1 MALSSNLARSSDSNF
16 FLSLLRDKTFQA
28 REIRRVIFLSAIY
41 LLVTT
46 VLVGLFYHA
55 ILGKLIA
62 GASPLFFVSEDME
75 LFNEALPGMATV
87 LGRWVIAMLVV
98 NVIITMAIGTYIL
111 RKLGHPILAIK
122 RALREIGEGDLNV
135 RLRATDDKE
144 FGEIADGLNSAME
157 RIRTHVAEAK
167 TEIANLTE
175 LKDSPAANASD
186 INEAL
191 ENCHAALSYFNVE
204 QRTADDSDASEATA
218 QG

>member
-1 MALSSNLARSSDSNF
+1 MARSSDSNF
-16 FLSLLRDKTFQA
+16 FLSLIRDKTFQA
-28 REIRRVIFLSAIY
+28 REIRRVILLAGIY

-75 LFNEALPGMATV
+75 LFNEALPGLTAV
-87 LGRWVIAMLVV
+87 LARWVIAMLVI
-98 NVIITMAIGTYIL
+98 NVIITIGIGTYIL
-111 RKLGHPILAIK
+111 RKLGKPILAIK
-122 RALREIGEGDLNV
+122 RALREIGDGDLNV
-135 RLRATDDKE
+135 RLRASDDKE
-144 FGEIADGLNSAME
+144 FGEIADGLNTAME

-167 TEIANLTE
+167 TEIAHLHE

-204 QRTADDSDASEATA
+204 NKSAPDEGGQESTASR
-218 QG
+218 

>member
-1 MALSSNLARSSDSNF
+1 MARSSDSNF
-16 FLSLLRDKTFQA
+16 FLSLIRDKTFQA
-28 REIRRVIFLSAIY
+28 REIRRVILLAGIY

-75 LFNEALPGMATV
+75 LFNEALPGMTSV
-87 LGRWVIAMLVV
+87 LARWVIAMLVI
-98 NVIITMAIGTYIL
+98 NVIITIGIGTYIL

-122 RALREIGEGDLNV
+122 RALREIGDGDLNV
-135 RLRATDDKE
+135 RLRASDDKE
-144 FGEIADGLNSAME
+144 FGEIADGLNTAME

-167 TEIANLTE
+167 TEIEHLHE
-175 LKDSPAANASD
+175 LKHSTAANASD

-191 ENCHAALSYFNVE
+191 ENCRAALSHFNVE
-204 QRTADDSDASEATA
+204 QKSAPDDGEQESTASR
-218 QG
+218 

>member
-1 MALSSNLARSSDSNF
+1 MARSSDSNF
-16 FLSLLRDKTFQA
+16 FLSLIRDKTFQA
-28 REIRRVIFLSAIY
+28 REIRRVILLAGIY

-75 LFNEALPGMATV
+75 LFNEALPGMTSV
-87 LGRWVIAMLVV
+87 LARWVIAMLVI
-98 NVIITMAIGTYIL
+98 NVIITIGIGTYIL

-122 RALREIGEGDLNV
+122 RALREIGDGDLNV
-135 RLRATDDKE
+135 RLRDSDDKE
-144 FGEIADGLNSAME
+144 FGEIADGLNTAME

-167 TEIANLTE
+167 TEIEHLHE

-204 QRTADDSDASEATA
+204 QKSESNDGGQESTASR
-218 QG
+218 

>member
-1 MALSSNLARSSDSNF
+1 MARSSDSNF
-16 FLSLLRDKTFQA
+16 FLSLIRDKTFQA
-28 REIRRVIFLSAIY
+28 REIRRVILLAGIY
-41 LLVTT
+41 LLATT
-46 VLVGLFYHA
+46 LLVGLFYHA

-75 LFNEALPGMATV
+75 LFNEALPGMTTV
-87 LGRWVIAMLVV
+87 LTRWIIAMLVV
-98 NVIITMAIGTYIL
+98 NVIITVGIGTYIL

-122 RALREIGEGDLNV
+122 RALREIGDGDLNV

-144 FGEIADGLNSAME
+144 FGEIADGLNTAME

-167 TEIANLTE
+167 TEIEHLHE
-175 LKDSPAANASD
+175 LKDSPAANAGD

-204 QRTADDSDASEATA
+204 QKSTPDDNAEHESTASR
-218 QG
+218 